1 MRITNSITSS
11 MKYDFKAYK
20 KILILVLKYPI
31 VRLNA
36 FYTCAYK
43 IAI

>member
-20 KILILVLKYPI
+20 KILILQLHVPYVPI
-31 VRLNA
+31 KRILYVRV
-36 FYTCAYK
+36 
-43 IAI
+43 